1 MLAWLFSKLRAPGIK
16 RFTEKNKEHR
26 GQVFNGRI
34 LCQMCWN
41 TSEYHEAYNSY
52 DCANPIDVEVYS
64 QADKDK
70 YCSLNKWECKV

>member
-1 MLAWLFSKLRAPGIK
+1 
-16 RFTEKNKEHR
+16 
-26 GQVFNGRI
+26 
-34 LCQMCWN
+34 MCWN